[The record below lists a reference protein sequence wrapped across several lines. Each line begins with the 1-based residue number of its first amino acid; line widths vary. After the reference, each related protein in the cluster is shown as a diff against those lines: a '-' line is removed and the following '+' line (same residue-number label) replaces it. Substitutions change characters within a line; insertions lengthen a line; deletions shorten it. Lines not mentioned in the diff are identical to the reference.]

1 MTSRGKTAFVRGM
14 NLKLAV
20 PPIAVALLAS
30 SALAATAANGADDKT
45 IGRVG
50 PSLNM
55 TGNGRAL
62 TPAGRVSTVGDFPSG
77 SALSPD
83 GKYLWT
89 VSSGHGRNDVTIVRV
104 SDGTVTQRL
113 ALPGAY
119 GGVAFA
125 PNGTKAYVSG
135 NARGNSTPNGT
146 VKAETGDAIHVYSID
161 ETGTATEG
169 TPITLP
175 VNPGSGPSYP
185 SKIAVSPD
193 GSKIGVVLIQSRI
206 ALPGGGSLPE
216 GALALISTTN
226 TSSINLVGLGVS
238 STPHG
243 VAFTPDSSK
252 ALVTDEAAGTL
263 DVIDVASRTVTDK
276 IGVGGAKT
284 GDGTGNAWSHPEG
297 VAVTPDGTTAYVAVA
312 NRDHVAKVN
321 LSTKEVSYTSVGRN
335 QAWGTQ
341 PVALTIAGNRLYVAN
356 SGEDAI
362 AVLDISTSTPSVIGR
377 IPTAAY
383 PVDVA
388 VNGAGTKLI
397 WTAAKGLGAGPNP
410 NYGTNFA
417 SSESAPYGSY
427 VPDMLLGKV
436 GVLDVPG
443 TAALAAYTTEANAQV
458 VPQNAKA
465 APAGTALTSGGP
477 IKYVFYVVR
486 ENRTYDQIF
495 GKEPRGDGQTNLEV
509 FGDNLAKGK
518 KATATSGVTPN
529 AHALARRFPLLDHVY
544 ANSEVSVD
552 GHIIVS
558 MGSAID
564 YSQRALH
571 ANYSNRGRNFDF
583 IYPISFG
590 PKVSIFDQAVRQGVS
605 SMNYGENESG
615 SSVVCNSKASPG
627 CTDPSDD
634 GRSTYQAV
642 KNANDRAYPQTFGCA
657 ADPKTKDKK
666 LTFLTSP
673 YCQMDSSA
681 GGLKH
686 KVFSSTIF
694 HSRFDYWKDK
704 FDRQLAGN
712 SVPKLTFITLPN
724 DHTNGV
730 RPGIPTPAAEVADN
744 DLAIGQFVQ
753 AISKSKIW
761 SQSAIFIVEDDSQDG
776 ADHVDAHRMPA
787 FVISPW
793 AKKGAVVHTRYDQDS
808 VLRSA
813 MLLLGLTPLTLNDA
827 LATPMYDAFIKK
839 TDKPDTSSYTAI
851 KPQYS
856 LTKVASTSM
865 ARKAGGLAAALPYNQ
880 LDMVPQALFDLV
892 IWKSVFGDSVPP
904 PTPGPNASPLEMA
917 RASGAIRAYRNGED
931 VGEYLESITPD
942 REISNN
948 EKLLAQLAGKKV
960 EEEEGEED

>member
-1 MTSRGKTAFVRGM
+1 M
-14 NLKLAV
+14 NLKKAV
-20 PPIAVALLAS
+20 PPIAAALLAS
-30 SALAATAANGADDKT
+30 SALVATAANGADDKT
-45 IGRVG
+45 VGRVG
-50 PSLNM
+50 PSLNI

-83 GKYLWT
+83 GNYLWT

-125 PNGTKAYVSG
+125 PDGTKAYVSG
-135 NARGNSTPNGT
+135 NSRGNSTPNGT
-146 VKAETGDAIHVYSID
+146 VKAESGDAIHVYSID
-161 ETGTATEG
+161 NTGTATEG

-175 VNPGSGPSYP
+175 ANPGSGPSYP

-193 GSKIGVVLIQSRI
+193 GSTIGVVLIQART

-216 GALALISTTN
+216 GKLALISRSN
-226 TSSINLVGLGVS
+226 PSSSNLVALGTSSY
-238 STPHG
+238 PHG
-243 VAFTPDSSK
+243 VTFTPDSSK
-252 ALVTDEAAGTL
+252 ALVTDEGSGKL
-263 DVIDVASRTVTDK
+263 DVVDVAGHALVDQ
-276 IGVGGAKT
+276 IGVGGTGT

-312 NRDHVAKVN
+312 NRDLVAKVN
-321 LSTKEVSYTSVGRN
+321 LSTKAVSYTNVGRS

-341 PVALTIAGNRLYVAN
+341 PVALTISGNRVYVAN

-362 AVLDISTSTPSVIGR
+362 AVLDISTDTPVLAGR

-388 VNGAGTKLI
+388 VNAGGTKLI

-417 SSESAPYGSY
+417 SSESSPYGSY

-443 TAALAAYTTEANAQV
+443 SSALAAYTTQANAQL
-458 VPQNAKA
+458 VPQNAA
-465 APAGTALTSGGP
+465 TAPTGTALTSGGP

-495 GKEPRGDGQTNLEV
+495 GKDARGDGQSNLEV

-518 KATATSGVTPN
+518 KATATSGITPN
-529 AHALARRFPLLDHVY
+529 AHALTRRFPLLDHFY

-552 GHIIVS
+552 GHIITS
-558 MGSAID
+558 MGTAID
-564 YSQRALH
+564 YSQRSLH

-590 PKVSIFDQAVRQGVS
+590 PKVSIFDQAVRQNVS
-605 SMNYGENESG
+605 SINYGENESG
-615 SSVVCNSKASPG
+615 SSVVCDSVHNPG
-627 CTDPSDD
+627 CTDPSED
-634 GRSTYQAV
+634 GRSTYAAV
-642 KNANDRAYPQTFGCA
+642 KAANDRTYPQTFGCA

-673 YCQMDSSA
+673 YCEMDSSA
-681 GGLKH
+681 NGLTH

-694 HSRFDYWKDK
+694 HSRFDYWKNK
-704 FDRQLAGN
+704 FDAQLASN
-712 SVPKLTFITLPN
+712 TVPSLTYITMPN

-730 RPGIPTPAAEVADN
+730 RPGIPTPSALVADN

-761 SQSAIFIVEDDSQDG
+761 NQSAIFVVEDDSQDG

-793 AKKGAVVHTRYDQDS
+793 TKKAAVVHTRYDQDS
-808 VLRSA
+808 ALRSA
-813 MLLLGLTPLTLNDA
+813 MILLGLTPLTLNDA

-839 TDKPDTSSYTAI
+839 TDRPDTSSYTAI
-851 KPQYS
+851 KPQYA
-856 LTKVASTSM
+856 LTKVTSASM
-865 ARKAGGLAAALPYNQ
+865 ARKAGALVTSLPYNQ
-880 LDMVPQALFDLV
+880 LDQVPQALFDQA
-892 IWKSVFGDSVPP
+892 IWKSVYGNSVPAP
-904 PTPGPNASPLEMA
+904 KPGPNASPVEVA
-917 RASGAIRAYRNGED
+917 RANGAVRTFRSGGSVAG
-931 VGEYLESITPD
+931 YLNSVTPQ

-948 EKLLAQLAGKKV
+948 EKLLQKLKGKTV
-960 EEEEGEED
+960 END